1 MDKTEH
7 PKILRSNQKGFAL
20 LITLSVLSAV
30 IVLTTVLLSYFE
42 EARNDAI
49 DTKAL
54 IQADLYYA
62 DIVHLFKGIKDKK
75 SLFSRLY
82 KTPIPLNDPEGRFS
96 LVLDCK
102 PLVKG
107 VDINW
112 LGLEENGKMQPHYKA
127 AQELFEHIAFTYN
140 IQNPS
145 RLREMILEEIGKD
158 NRIVTGG
165 QRRLSKKNGMIS
177 YKQFSAIALRYRLE
191 EDDGSVEH
199 IAWEKYFSFFPDA
212 KVISE
217 KYMSGELISLLFD
230 MELLVAKEWESK
242 RDSMSL
248 ESFVIERGGDFG
260 RYSSLFAGD
269 TFMNQSACT
278 VQYAMDGKQYRF
290 GFDWIEEEAKHFEF
304 YGQY

>member
-1 MDKTEH
+1 MDKTEC
-7 PKILRSNQKGFAL
+7 PGILRSNQKGFAL

-42 EARNDAI
+42 KVRNDAV

-54 IQADLYYA
+54 IQADLYYT
-62 DIVHLFKGIKDKK
+62 DIVYLFKGIKDKK
-75 SLFSRLY
+75 SLFGKLY
-82 KTPIPLNDPEGRFS
+82 ESPIPLSDSEGRFS

-140 IQNPS
+140 IQNPL
-145 RLREMILEEIGKD
+145 RLQEMILEEIGKD
-158 NRIVTGG
+158 NRIVTRE
-165 QRRLSKKNGMIS
+165 QRRLSQKKGMIS
-177 YKQFSAIALRYRLE
+177 YRQFSDILLRYRLE
-191 EDDGSVEH
+191 EDDAEIER

-217 KYMSGELISLLFD
+217 KYMSGELIALLFD
-230 MELLVAKEWESK
+230 MDLLAAKEWESK
-242 RDSMSL
+242 HDSMSL
-248 ESFVIERGGDFG
+248 ESFVSERGGDFG

-269 TFMNQSACT
+269 TFTNQSACT

-290 GFDWIEEEAKHFEF
+290 GFEWIEEEAKHFEF